1 VGENKLT
8 GQTTSA
14 VGDGVRGQLV
24 TEVAPRAALANLGV
38 FGGEL

>member
-1 VGENKLT
+1 VGEDNLT

-24 TEVAPRAALANLGV
+24 TEVAPRMAVANLGV
-38 FGGEL
+38 FGGDL